1 MSALTQGSRVK
12 VRHLVRD
19 AHGRWSTIWK
29 YGAIVGFGLHTDP
42 VVSILKSTYVRV
54 QMDEGTPCVPYAGT
68 SGHRSYGSRRP
79 RGKPCAP
86 SP

>member
-42 VVSILKSTYVRV
+42 VMSIRKSTYVRV
-54 QMDEGTPCVPYAGT
+54 QMDEGDTLCAV
-68 SGHRSYGSRRP
+68 RRDVRP
-79 RGKPCAP
+79 QKLRIKKTER
-86 SP
+86 